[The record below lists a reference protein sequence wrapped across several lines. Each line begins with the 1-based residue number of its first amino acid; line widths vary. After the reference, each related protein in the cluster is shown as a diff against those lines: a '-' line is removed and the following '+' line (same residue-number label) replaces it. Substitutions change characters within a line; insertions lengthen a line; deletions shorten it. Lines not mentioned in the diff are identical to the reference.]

1 MPCTT
6 QVFCFRESSSAAH
19 QGLNRFYNN
28 PEFSDLT
35 ILAPDGIRIFVHQI
49 VLASCSKRF
58 SDVLEHGESWDA
70 HCIADTGGA
79 WRGRGVVRQAT
90 AWKVAWRMGDEF
102 CRYHASRCCSPRPPP
117 GLPHFSPRCRQP
129 AR

>member
-58 SDVLEHGESWDA
+58 SDVLEHGKCWEAGMDLWCHA
-70 HCIADTGGA
+70 CHCMPDPVVQGG
-79 WRGRGVVRQAT
+79 
-90 AWKVAWRMGDEF
+90 D
-102 CRYHASRCCSPRPPP
+102 
-117 GLPHFSPRCRQP
+117 
-129 AR
+129 